1 MVFRLSSILAYLYYT
16 LFLLFCIVSSSAF
29 CFFYLTIYVF
39 FVFIVVMIT
48 RNRSDGNFVRS
59 RKVKQKLL
67 VSRGARLGPAMRA
80 AGYSVAYAKNP
91 AQFIATKAGQQL
103 LGWIDEETVRIQKAM
118 RRRIGR
124 ARYRDLAD
132 SLCNLQKLGRLHR
145 GETTEAVGVSL
156 ASALK
161 DLDKGDGGV

>member
-1 MVFRLSSILAYLYYT
+1 MATDVIRA
-16 LFLLFCIVSSSAF
+16 
-29 CFFYLTIYVF
+29 
-39 FVFIVVMIT
+39 
-48 RNRSDGNFVRS
+48 
-59 RKVKQKLL
+59 RKVRQS
-67 VSRGARLGPAMRA
+67 VFASRQGVEMGKIMRD
-80 AGYSVAYAKNP
+80 AGYSVAYSSHP

-118 RRRIGR
+118 RRKRSS

-145 GETTEAVGVSL
+145 GESTDNVGLSL
-156 ASALK
+156 ASALR

>member
-1 MVFRLSSILAYLYYT
+1 MLCGVAWHCVISPSCFR
-16 LFLLFCIVSSSAF
+16 
-29 CFFYLTIYVF
+29 FFYLTIYVF
-39 FVFIVVMIT
+39 FAFIVVMSRYTNGADEVRIKKV
-48 RNRSDGNFVRS
+48 RRALVQNRGSFGS
-59 RKVKQKLL
+59 
-67 VSRGARLGPAMRA
+67 AMRS
-80 AGYSVAYAKNP
+80 AGYSPAYASNP
-91 AQFIATKAGQQL
+91 GQFIATRAGQQL

-145 GETTEAVGVSL
+145 GETTESVGVTL
-156 ASALK
+156 ASALR

>member
-1 MVFRLSSILAYLYYT
+1 LRCV
-16 LFLLFCIVSSSAF
+16 FCIVLRVVWHRVIFPSCF
-29 CFFYLTIYVF
+29 RFFYLTIYVF
-39 FVFIVVMIT
+39 FVFIVVIMKKRKATGRPFKADEIRVARV
-48 RNRSDGNFVRS
+48 RNGI
-59 RKVKQKLL
+59 LAG
-67 VSRGARLGPAMRA
+67 RGSMGVVMRE
-80 AGYSVAYAKNP
+80 AGYSPGYAKNP
-91 AQFIATKAGQQL
+91 RQFIATKQGQQL

-145 GETTEAVGVSL
+145 GETTESVGVTL
-156 ASALK
+156 AAALK